1 MDGGLVGEAT
11 DRGVA
16 VIRGALTSEEIANA
30 RRAVEANLHLLRNT
44 RTTPSAGHLAG
55 FDRYPALE
63 PLHHLLTGNERV
75 RRHAA
80 ALCGRDAHTI
90 GLSDITINRSQPW
103 HKDLL
108 RGRFAVHLG
117 VDDPCR
123 RWHGT
128 VYKFLA
134 YLQPS
139 ASLQVVVGSHWQD
152 IPLTDDS
159 EAIPDEGAEVR
170 AIPVQAGDVVVLDI
184 CATHRGADESAYCGS
199 EAFEDSKILVSTVFG
214 NPDSPLTGL
223 LETGNAIRLAAWTD
237 RCRSLPPP
245 VLRGPGPEGLDDPTK

>member
-1 MDGGLVGEAT
+1 M
-11 DRGVA
+11 
-16 VIRGALTSEEIANA
+16 A
-30 RRAVEANLHLLRNT
+30 RRTVEANLHLLRNT
-44 RTTPSAGHLAG
+44 RPTVSAGHLAG
-55 FDRYPALE
+55 FHRYPVLE
-63 PLHHLLTGNERV
+63 PLHQLLTGNDRV

-80 ALCGRDAHTI
+80 ALCDRDARTI
-90 GLSDITINRSQPW
+90 GLSDITVNRSQPW

-139 ASLQVVVGSHWQD
+139 VSLQVVAGSHRQD

-159 EAIPDEGAEVR
+159 EAFPDEAADVR
-170 AIPVQAGDVVVLDI
+170 TIPVQAGDVVVLDI
-184 CATHRGADESAYCGS
+184 CATHRGADESAYWGS
-199 EAFEDSKILVSTVFG
+199 DIFEDAKILASTVFG
-214 NPDSPLTGL
+214 SADSPLTDA
-223 LETGNAIRLAAWTD
+223 LETGNAIRQAAWME

-245 VLRGPGPEGLDDPTK
+245 MLR